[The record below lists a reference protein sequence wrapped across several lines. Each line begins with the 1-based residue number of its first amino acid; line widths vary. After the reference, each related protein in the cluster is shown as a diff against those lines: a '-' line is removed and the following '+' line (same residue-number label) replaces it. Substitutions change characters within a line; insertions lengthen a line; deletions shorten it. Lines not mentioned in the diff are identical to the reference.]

1 MKEDKKENMD
11 MQTSVLKTP
20 MTQRRL
26 GTTILKTYRSEAD
39 YLQIIPNTR
48 QPRLGP
54 KEDVELQREI
64 EANQGIFEP
73 LLVEPHPEDE
83 TKYRIIDGERR
94 WTNCKILVEV
104 HKKTQYRTLP
114 IEVVHRTLTDEERWR
129 VWIYI
134 HRQRKEW
141 ETKEKEMAAVSLV
154 SYTNRATAANIL
166 GITVR
171 ELDKLCDIYELSEK
185 ITNLPEPGASISYA
199 REIKNIAKNLLT
211 PEVENI
217 VVKKVNEGLITN
229 SKDIRKLRKVLRD
242 DAAKEVFQKDGTSVD
257 EAYSK
262 ISEAFEDLS
271 DQSLTHDLASL
282 IMVIKSRP
290 WSQLITLK
298 EDKDFIKT
306 LSEAEKLLHDLKK
319 TVAAS

>member
-1 MKEDKKENMD
+1 
-11 MQTSVLKTP
+11 MQMSVGKAPVTE
-20 MTQRRL
+20 RRL
-26 GTTILKTYRSEAD
+26 GNTILKTYRTEAD

-73 LLVEPHPEDE
+73 LLVEPHPEDS
-83 TKYRIIDGERR
+83 TRYRIIDGERR

-104 HKKTQYRTLP
+104 HKKSQYRTLP
-114 IEVVHRTLTDEERWR
+114 IEVTHRTLTDEERWR

-199 REIKNIAKNLLT
+199 REIKNIAKNLMN
-211 PEVENI
+211 PEVENTI
-217 VVKKVNEGLITN
+217 VKKINEGLVTN
-229 SKDIRKLRKVLRD
+229 SKDIRKLRQVLRD
-242 DAAKEVFQKDGTSVD
+242 EAAKGVFLKDGTSVD
-257 EAYSK
+257 QAYEKVSQGDV
-262 ISEAFEDLS
+262 EES
-271 DQSLTHDLASL
+271 DQNLSSDLASL
-282 IMVIKSRP
+282 IQAIKSRP
-290 WSQLITLK
+290 WSQLLSLK
-298 EDKDFIKT
+298 DDKEFVKR
-306 LSEAEKLLHDLKK
+306 LNEAEKLIHDLKK
-319 TVAAS
+319 TVAAT